1 MWLIVLEMLIK
12 FYYAEANLENH
23 LFSNP
28 IILNSNES
36 VFDQIDSKSSSSKLT
51 ARNILYEIEL
61 VFKDAISKSD
71 SKVKILS

>member
-1 MWLIVLEMLIK
+1 MLIK

>member
-1 MWLIVLEMLIK
+1 MLIK

-28 IILNSNES
+28 IIVNSNES
-36 VFDQIDSKSSSSKLT
+36 VLEQIDSKSSSSKLT

-61 VFKDAISKSD
+61 VFKDIISKSD
-71 SKVKILS
+71 SKVIFLLLYSFSQ